1 LRLRHGGSTL
11 GRGLDVH
18 TKFLIRIELSIIWAH
33 TPGATRSDGDA
44 SVTARLNRR
53 GEACAALFEASK
65 PLNCGAVAAIVA
77 NVCGPGETGRRCMYI
92 PCPAGRCN
100 SCHRRM
106 QLTWHPMCCLVAG
119 TPITHPGRA
128 VRSTFWFAPPVRL
141 FSSWISGF
149 GVHATRSLNGS
160 CSERPRVWGHD
171 ERTVALHE
179 VVQQGS
185 HPLCAS
191 FRCYCVFSLP
201 DTPHIHKDTNCSQTM
216 QKHRT

>member
-1 LRLRHGGSTL
+1 MSSGTRVGSHGMRCMRITGTDLNIFHKHAKMIGIIRTTVRARRGGATL

-33 TPGATRSDGDA
+33 APGATRSDGDA

-53 GEACAALFEASK
+53 GEACAALFAASK

-77 NVCGPGETGRRCMYI
+77 NVCGPGETGRWRCMYI

-100 SCHRRM
+100 SWHRRM

-141 FSSWISGF
+141 FSSWI
-149 GVHATRSLNGS
+149 
-160 CSERPRVWGHD
+160 
-171 ERTVALHE
+171 
-179 VVQQGS
+179 
-185 HPLCAS
+185 
-191 FRCYCVFSLP
+191 
-201 DTPHIHKDTNCSQTM
+201 
-216 QKHRT
+216 